1 MNYIAKSDNRIVE
14 IPTIKIRPNKTQPR
28 KIFDD
33 EQLRDLANSIAE
45 NGILQPLTVRRVSQS
60 EYEIIAGERR
70 LRASVIAGYSKV
82 PCIVVKC
89 NDRESAMLALVENLQ
104 RCDLGIFEEARGISR
119 LLRDVHRR
127 TSSAAGGVR
136 SSVHRVLLH
145 RVGHTSSSGD

>member
-1 MNYIAKSDNRIVE
+1 MRQNVIIYSHSKGDGGESLNYLAKSENRIVE

-70 LRASVIAGYSKV
+70 LDEI
-82 PCIVVKC
+82 
-89 NDRESAMLALVENLQ
+89 
-104 RCDLGIFEEARGISR
+104 
-119 LLRDVHRR
+119 RDK
-127 TSSAAGGVR
+127 GGVEIY
-136 SSVHRVLLH
+136 RVSDKLFCNLIPRH
-145 RVGHTSSSGD
+145 PAAEMRGN